1 MVASRLRACKERCV
15 VYGQPLPWL
24 WYFGTL
30 VEQPIMTMSL
40 HLRTRYPVAVLLGL
54 ALLLLAPQ
62 AVAQDTLVTKV
73 AAEDEAAALE
83 QGLEQALVR
92 LAGLRSEPVLDR
104 VDALMAERD
113 DDGWIAALQRLREVE
128 EGVYRLEFD
137 SFRLRTV
144 LRDAG
149 VPAVLGER
157 PGLLVWAVLDRDG
170 QRELLGDAV
179 EGRGVLSAL
188 EALAAERDTPLLFPL
203 GDLQDRRAVQPSD
216 IVGGV
221 TEPLLEAARR
231 YQADGVILLHVRETV
246 SGAEARS
253 VAVHDGRDFRSSASA
268 ADAGAAARAAV
279 AQGLDQV
286 AGRLARVAAEPEWVR
301 LGFVG
306 VPDYAAFQRLRTEL
320 VRLQAV
326 EAARLDSLMADRVIL
341 QVRTGLETD
350 DLADLLRGSGFGR
363 TDPPDDL
370 DAAAVWLGRS

>member
-1 MVASRLRACKERCV
+1 
-15 VYGQPLPWL
+15 
-24 WYFGTL
+24 
-30 VEQPIMTMSL
+30 MSL